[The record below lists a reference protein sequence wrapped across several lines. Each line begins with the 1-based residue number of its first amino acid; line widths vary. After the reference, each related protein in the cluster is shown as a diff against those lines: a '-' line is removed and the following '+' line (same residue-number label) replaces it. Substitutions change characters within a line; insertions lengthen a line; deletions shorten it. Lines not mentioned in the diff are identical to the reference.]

1 MTLLMSKLQY
11 RILKTYYNIMQT
23 NTIERRQVNH
33 FAFDQPYFN
42 KSGNDSFSDVSK
54 QVIDE
59 LLCLYPQNNRIIKNC
74 KYLKGKLVANLV
86 DKEIA
91 YSIAKPN
98 YFTAEQMVLAV
109 SQMGYLLGGLI
120 IKDDNYCNVDSSFY
134 KLFLVKISNL
144 ECYYTRLNMKFKK
157 KIIKG
162 NDNLIEMSVN
172 KVDYYPIKKWIVV
185 EMTLRIGES
194 FFAETQ
200 LITI

>member
-1 MTLLMSKLQY
+1 
-11 RILKTYYNIMQT
+11 MQT
-23 NTIERRQVNH
+23 STIERRQVHH
-33 FAFDQPYFN
+33 FAFNQPYLN
-42 KSGNDSFSDVSK
+42 ERGNESFSDVSK
-54 QVIDE
+54 QEIEE

-86 DKEIA
+86 DQDIA
-91 YSIAKPN
+91 YSSAKPD

-134 KLFLVKISNL
+134 DMFLMKISNL

-162 NDNLIEMSVN
+162 NDNLIEMSIN
-172 KVDYYPIKKWIVV
+172 KVNYYPIRKWIVV
-185 EMTLRIGES
+185 EMTLKIGES
-194 FFAETQ
+194 FTAETQ
-200 LITI
+200 LITT